1 MPDLTGLTDY
11 ASTQIAAVIFIIC
24 CVSLVRAFINQRW
37 GAFFSSLIFGIVCWV
52 VVANPGEFE
61 DLASSVWGL
70 ITRGGLS

>member
-1 MPDLTGLTDY
+1 MPDLTGFTDY
-11 ASTQIAAVIFIIC
+11 ASVQIAAVIFIVC
-24 CVSLVRAFINQRW
+24 CIALVRAFISQRW

-70 ITRGGLS
+70 ITSGGLS